1 MVKEI
6 FEAHNL
12 LLGFLTERNQRFVRD
27 IGLSEHLDS
36 TAFCFN
42 TDSGRYVTLC
52 AEGLPPKEQD
62 FVLDHE
68 LGHIFIGHL
77 TERRNC
83 TSDEAEHMANIF
95 GAVMLALSLY
105 DEYKK
110 TEAHTMT
117 AGRDSSEKERGT

>member
-6 FEAHNL
+6 FESHGLA
-12 LLGFLTERNQRFVRD
+12 LGFLTEHIKQLVRD
-27 IGLSEHLDS
+27 IGLGEHLGS

-42 TDSGRYVTLC
+42 TDDGRYVTLC

-62 FVLDHE
+62 FVLAHE
-68 LGHIFIGHL
+68 LGHIFMGHL

-83 TSDEAEHMANIF
+83 TSDEAERMANIF

-110 TEAHTMT
+110 MEDRPVTT
-117 AGRDSSEKERGT
+117 GRDSSEKERGS

>member
-6 FEAHNL
+6 FEAHGLQLGL
-12 LLGFLTERNQRFVRD
+12 LNERNKHLVRD
-27 IGLSEHLDS
+27 IGLGEYLDS
-36 TAFCFN
+36 AAFCFN
-42 TDSGRYVTLC
+42 IDDGRYVTIC

-62 FVLDHE
+62 FVLAHE
-68 LGHIFIGHL
+68 QGHIFMGHL
-77 TERRNC
+77 TERRKC

-110 TEAHTMT
+110 TEAHPVTT
-117 AGRDSSEKERGT
+117 GRDSSEKERGT

>member
-12 LLGFLTERNQRFVRD
+12 LLGFLTERNQQFVRD

-62 FVLDHE
+62 FVLAHE
-68 LGHIFIGHL
+68 LGHIFMGHL

-110 TEAHTMT
+110 TEAHPVTT
-117 AGRDSSEKERGT
+117 GRDSSEKERGT

>member
-6 FEAHNL
+6 FESHGLA
-12 LLGFLTERNQRFVRD
+12 LGFLSEHIKQLVRD
-27 IGLSEHLDS
+27 VGLGEHLDS

-42 TDSGRYVTLC
+42 TDNGRYVTLC

-62 FVLDHE
+62 FVLAHE
-68 LGHIFIGHL
+68 LGHIFMGHL

-83 TSDEAEHMANIF
+83 TSDEAERMANIF

-117 AGRDSSEKERGT
+117 TGRDSSEKERGT

>member
-6 FEAHNL
+6 FESHGLA
-12 LLGFLTERNQRFVRD
+12 LGFLSEHIKQLVRD
-27 IGLSEHLDS
+27 VGLGEHLDS

-42 TDSGRYVTLC
+42 TDNGRYVTLC

-62 FVLDHE
+62 FVLAHE
-68 LGHIFIGHL
+68 LGHIFMGHL

-83 TSDEAEHMANIF
+83 TSDEAERMANIF

-117 AGRDSSEKERGT
+117 TGRDSSEKERVT